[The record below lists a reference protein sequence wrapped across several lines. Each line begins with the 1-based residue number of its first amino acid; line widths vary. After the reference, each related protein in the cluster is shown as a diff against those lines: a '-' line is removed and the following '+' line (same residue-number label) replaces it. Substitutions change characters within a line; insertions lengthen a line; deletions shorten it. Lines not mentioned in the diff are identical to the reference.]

1 MEITYNNNCIVDG
14 EKDKVGYFYQSG
26 LFPVSTGLSSKKR
39 VWTTRDWD
47 GCGIGNSGDAVRD
60 HLSRPPLLLSL
71 D

>member
-39 VWTTRDWD
+39 V
-47 GCGIGNSGDAVRD
+47 
-60 HLSRPPLLLSL
+60 
-71 D
+71 